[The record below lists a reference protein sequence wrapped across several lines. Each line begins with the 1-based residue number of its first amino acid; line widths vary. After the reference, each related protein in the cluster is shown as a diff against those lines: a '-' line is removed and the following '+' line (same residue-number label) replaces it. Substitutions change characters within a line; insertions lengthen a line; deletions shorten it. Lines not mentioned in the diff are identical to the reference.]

1 MSKLCRR
8 GAIMIRGPNSG
19 RAQLAATALQAFRDE
34 AGDDGDERTLMLD
47 LIADL
52 GHLATTRRFDF
63 TRMIAKAVSVWAYE
77 RKDPNGIGASPQVT
91 VTIQG
96 HRPKRTWRGKG
107 GAL

>member
-1 MSKLCRR
+1 MSRN
-8 GAIMIRGPNSG
+8 PNSG

-34 AGDDGDERTLMLD
+34 AGDDDERALMLD

-52 GHLATTRRFDF
+52 GHLAATRRFDF
-63 TRMIAKAVSVWAYE
+63 ARMIAKAVSVWAYE
-77 RKDPNGIGASPQVT
+77 RKDPHGIGASPQVT

-96 HRPKRTWRGKG
+96 HRPKRAWRGKG